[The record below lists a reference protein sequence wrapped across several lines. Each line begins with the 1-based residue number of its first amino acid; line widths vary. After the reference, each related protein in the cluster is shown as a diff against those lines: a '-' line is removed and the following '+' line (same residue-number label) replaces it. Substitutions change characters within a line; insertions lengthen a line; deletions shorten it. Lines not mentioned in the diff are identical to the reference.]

1 MTVNTIVHC
10 RAIVQMHETAVFLL
24 QNTAVFQN
32 TQKKKIRLRSFK
44 LRKQEYKNDMPN
56 VLTDKLA
63 HRVNILKPK
72 TVC

>member
-1 MTVNTIVHC
+1 MNTIIHC
-10 RAIVQMHETAVFLL
+10 SAITQMQKTAVCLL
-24 QNTAVFQN
+24 QNTAVLEN
-32 TQKKKIRLRSFK
+32 TQKKKKIRLRSFK

>member
-24 QNTAVFQN
+24 QNTTVFQN
-32 TQKKKIRLRSFK
+32 TQKKIRLRSFK